1 VETTAG
7 NTGDAFA
14 LQRHA
19 KGRRVLLLLVIKAE
33 TAAEKRF
40 EAVNEFRGQLRDQAA
55 TFLPRAEYI
64 AKNYDVERRLQAVE
78 ILASKHL
85 GEARGSEAL
94 WGWIVGAGGFILA
107 GLAIFLRQREFRSKS

>member
-33 TAAEKRF
+33 TAVPVARRIKTE
-40 EAVNEFRGQLRDQAA
+40 
-55 TFLPRAEYI
+55 
-64 AKNYDVERRLQAVE
+64 ER
-78 ILASKHL
+78 K
-85 GEARGSEAL
+85 
-94 WGWIVGAGGFILA
+94 
-107 GLAIFLRQREFRSKS
+107 